1 MILAAHIEMASF
13 AQSGTGG
20 AAAAKT
26 SEQPQQAFS
35 ESLSAFS
42 KAIPDTDSTKD
53 GSSKTASRKKPA
65 SEDAKSNNLVDQSV
79 EAKSPVLSQFVVRP
93 EQGVATQQAQATA
106 ADGVTP
112 QLSSEDAV
120 ASTDGTTQMS
130 AQPENVLQSATRP
143 GKALPQTASI
153 ASGTGIQDVET
164 PGVSL
169 SDAGRSAGDLDA
181 GGATSLEAGERSSE
195 HPTVGAKSASD
206 VSSSATVDEV
216 GKGTASA
223 FAESSVLTNQA
234 VAMATLHGQTASAK
248 TPGDGLAGTM
258 DAGVSNFGIA
268 SKAEPTAEGNSAGNG
283 GANEATNTVANA
295 GPSDLSDA
303 TAQDS
308 ILNTFQKAASNA
320 FRGTNSIP
328 VQVAHGAS
336 AGAGTASGASNAPVN
351 QAIPL
356 AIAPHQIVPVTNA
369 DVSTGMANQPASVK
383 RAGDGLAGTNR
394 ASVSNAEQSVTSA
407 ASGKTESKD
416 SNKDSTSDATG
427 SKKHAEI
434 TGEESSTQTGAQRTT
449 PSADQSQ
456 SDASLRGQNAVP
468 VQMNVANHPA
478 AALIQAQGTV
488 SAASMQGASQH
499 AGVAS
504 VAARSP
510 LASASVPDG
519 VPQAA
524 PAINTAK
531 LISTMGQSEM
541 RVGMRSEEFGNIS
554 ISTTASKDAITAQIS
569 LDHGEL
575 AKIISTQLPEMQARL
590 GSSQTVN
597 VRIDMNSTATGQG
610 ADTSGSMANSSY
622 DQSRGGGQQSRSAAA
637 SYISNNTV
645 DSQLSPVV
653 ATATTG
659 YVSGNTRIDIRV

>member
-1 MILAAHIEMASF
+1 
-13 AQSGTGG
+13 
-20 AAAAKT
+20 
-26 SEQPQQAFS
+26 
-35 ESLSAFS
+35 
-42 KAIPDTDSTKD
+42 
-53 GSSKTASRKKPA
+53 
-65 SEDAKSNNLVDQSV
+65 
-79 EAKSPVLSQFVVRP
+79 
-93 EQGVATQQAQATA
+93 
-106 ADGVTP
+106 
-112 QLSSEDAV
+112 
-120 ASTDGTTQMS
+120 
-130 AQPENVLQSATRP
+130 
-143 GKALPQTASI
+143 
-153 ASGTGIQDVET
+153 
-164 PGVSL
+164 
-169 SDAGRSAGDLDA
+169 
-181 GGATSLEAGERSSE
+181 
-195 HPTVGAKSASD
+195 
-206 VSSSATVDEV
+206 
-216 GKGTASA
+216 
-223 FAESSVLTNQA
+223 
-234 VAMATLHGQTASAK
+234 
-248 TPGDGLAGTM
+248 
-258 DAGVSNFGIA
+258 
-268 SKAEPTAEGNSAGNG
+268 
-283 GANEATNTVANA
+283 
-295 GPSDLSDA
+295 
-303 TAQDS
+303 
-308 ILNTFQKAASNA
+308 
-320 FRGTNSIP
+320 
-328 VQVAHGAS
+328 
-336 AGAGTASGASNAPVN
+336 
-351 QAIPL
+351 
-356 AIAPHQIVPVTNA
+356 
-369 DVSTGMANQPASVK
+369 MANQPASVK